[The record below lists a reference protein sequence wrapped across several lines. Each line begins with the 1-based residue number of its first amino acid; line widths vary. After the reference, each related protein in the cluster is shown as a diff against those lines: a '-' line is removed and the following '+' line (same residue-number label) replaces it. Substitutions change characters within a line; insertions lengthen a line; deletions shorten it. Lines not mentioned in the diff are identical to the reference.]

1 MDDLQLTKKAE
12 AYVAQA
18 ISAQDADLLTLQI
31 DRTSRKSLAG
41 SITALIDMLDDLDP
55 DPDLEDDE
63 IEDTDEREPDNDTE
77 ANGDERD
84 ASATQSWAKGGHW
97 CEDVEE
103 QNEDGGDI
111 LDEPHDDDGI
121 FSGCDNEP
129 WLGWGN
135 TMGQPGVDT
144 KGLEDVQDS
153 PDYGC
158 EGFTGEGADMARQM
172 LRTGRSRR
180 PEPSLTIVG
189 PVVTVP
195 GWNGPLSQA
204 DVDRAD
210 SRTRYWAAKGF

>member
-1 MDDLQLTKKAE
+1 MSDLEFT
-12 AYVAQA
+12 VDCHSRRS
-18 ISAQDADLLTLQI
+18 ISD
-31 DRTSRKSLAG
+31 
-41 SITALIDMLDDLDP
+41 SIERLINMLDAMSP
-55 DPDLEDDE
+55 DPDFEDSADLEPSLGWSADGVMGSCVDLEGPQDDL
-63 IEDTDEREPDNDTE
+63 EPDNDTE

-84 ASATQSWAKGGHW
+84 ASATSSWAKGGHW
-97 CEDVEE
+97 DENVEE
-103 QNEDGGDI
+103 ENEHGGDI
-111 LDEPHDDDGI
+111 LDEPHDDGI

-144 KGLEDVQDS
+144 ESLEDVQDS

-158 EGFTGEGADMARQM
+158 GGFTGEGKDMARQM

-195 GWNGPLSQA
+195 GWNGPLS
-204 DVDRAD
+204 
-210 SRTRYWAAKGF
+210 